1 MSEKVYGL
9 HAVRALLTRH
19 AERVHGVTIAERR
32 DDPRMTEI
40 QSWRRTP
47 ARP

>member
-19 AERVHGVTIAERR
+19 AERVTGSHDRR
-32 DDPRMTEI
+32 A
-40 QSWRRTP
+40 
-47 ARP
+47 ARAIRA